1 MFKENARRKHSL
13 FLVDCNQHHVSCA
26 DGSRWGWDSF
36 YEKHPPP
43 RNQVQSGKRV
53 AKRIERFMK
62 SRGLTARSIADFG
75 CGPATTLFD
84 LARRMPRCDF
94 HGYDSSRVILRM
106 NRQKA
111 EKLGLDNLNFHCAK
125 LPAMA
130 VRRQFSIVLCI
141 ATLHYVEAPRRAI
154 RQLYSMVEPG
164 GCLIFNYPN
173 RAHRAAVIREAER
186 DPVVSRRFELVI
198 RGGNLLSYSSVER
211 TLRRRPR
218 SFWLAVGEQANR
230 LNPCVVVER

>member
-1 MFKENARRKHSL
+1 MGKGLNTLPRTVRQVVRTDTDSW
-13 FLVDCNQHHVSCA
+13 D
-26 DGSRWGWDSF
+26 WDSF
-36 YEKHPPP
+36 YEKHPP
-43 RNQVQSGKRV
+43 RRIQVQAGKRMGRRV
-53 AKRIERFMK
+53 ERFAK
-62 SRGLTARSIADFG
+62 SRGLIASSIADVG
-75 CGPATTLFD
+75 CGPATTISD

-94 HGYDSSRVILRM
+94 HGYDSSRTILRI

-111 EKLGLDNLNFHCAK
+111 EKLGLSNLRFHFAK

-130 VRRQFSIVLCI
+130 V
-141 ATLHYVEAPRRAI
+141 EEPRRAI

-164 GCLIFNYPN
+164 GYLIFNYPN
-173 RAHRAAVIREAER
+173 RAHRAAVIREAGR

-198 RGGNLLSYSSVER
+198 RGGNLLSYSSIER

-218 SFWLAVGEQANR
+218 SFWMAVGEQANR

>member
-1 MFKENARRKHSL
+1 MSVCYAGCG
-13 FLVDCNQHHVSCA
+13 DW
-26 DGSRWGWDSF
+26 DWDSF
-36 YEKHPPP
+36 YEKHPLP
-43 RNQVQSGKRV
+43 RNQVQAGKRM
-53 AKRIERFMK
+53 AKRIERYIE
-62 SRGLTARSIADFG
+62 SREITANSIADVG

-84 LARRMPRCDF
+84 LARRMPRCEF
-94 HGYDSSRVILRM
+94 HGYDSSRTILRM

-141 ATLHYVEAPRRAI
+141 ATLHYVEDPRRAI
-154 RQLYSMVEPG
+154 RQLYSMVDPG
-164 GCLIFNYPN
+164 GYLIFNYPN
-173 RAHRAAVIREAER
+173 RAHRAAVTREAER

-198 RGGNLLSYSSVER
+198 RGGNLLSYLSIER

-218 SFWLAVGEQANR
+218 SFWLKVGEPASR
-230 LNPCVVVER
+230 VNPCIVIAK